1 MEEIIFSI
9 IIPCYNLEGYI
20 HNTINSVLKQ
30 IFQNFEI
37 ILIDDGSKDN
47 TSKIITE
54 YSKKDSRIKAIC
66 KANEGVSK
74 TRNIG
79 VKEARGKYIYFLDGD
94 DTIEE
99 KLLMKAIEVFKNNDI
114 GIWSFGYRKI
124 LNKRKEI
131 KYNSEIYNRKI
142 FLSQEFLRFFLN
154 KEIPQCMCSFII
166 KKELIKNLKFDETLK
181 LGEDLYYQIN
191 ILLINNI
198 FIYYSS
204 DIFFNYL
211 FRKDS
216 TVNKKVEVS
225 IFDIFDK
232 LNLLNNTMK
241 NKKLELEFNFFKN
254 SMYIYSLKQ
263 LGIKGYDN
271 SCEINKKIK
280 KIRNFILEN
289 KTISNGKNRKK
300 LLTFMI
306 LNRIDYKIVIY
317 IFKILKNLRIL

>member
-9 IIPCYNLEGYI
+9 IIPCYNLEEYI
-20 HNTINSVLKQ
+20 HNTVNSVLKQ
-30 IFQNFEI
+30 TFQNFEI

-66 KANEGVSK
+66 KVNEGVSK
-74 TRNIG
+74 ARNTG
-79 VKEARGKYIYFLDGD
+79 VREARGKYIYFLDGD
-94 DTIEE
+94 DIVEE
-99 KLLMKAIEVFKNNDI
+99 NLLIRAVEIFKDNNI

-124 LNKRKEI
+124 INKKKI
-131 KYNSEIYNRKI
+131 KYSEDVYNQKI
-142 FLSQEFLRFFLN
+142 FSSKEFLRLFLN
-154 KEIPQCMCSFII
+154 KKVSQCMCSFIV
-166 KKELIKNLKFDETLK
+166 KKELIKKFKFDETLK

-211 FRKDS
+211 FRQNS
-216 TVNKKVEVS
+216 AVNKKSEVI

-232 LNLLNNTMK
+232 LSLLNNIMK
-241 NKKLELEFNFFKN
+241 NKNLELEFNFFKN
-254 SMYIYSLKQ
+254 SMYIYTLKQ
-263 LGIKGYDN
+263 LGIKGYNN
-271 SCEINKKIK
+271 SHEMNRRIK
-280 KIRNFILEN
+280 KIRNYILEN

-300 LLTFMI
+300 LLLFMI
-306 LNRIDYKIVIY
+306 LNRINYKIVIY
-317 IFKILKNLRIL
+317 IFKILKVLKIL